1 MKIKALIGLVFL
13 LIFNSCGNK
22 EAEERAEKI
31 KAESLSIPQNIS
43 NVSAIGKIEPE
54 QGLVALS
61 SEKGGIV
68 VQVLK
73 NAGDSVLKDDVIL
86 ILKASAETVNEDVV
100 KSQIKKQKFQ
110 AQADFASIAQFKAQ
124 LDEKNNELFVS
135 ERLVKTGAET
145 AQNIQILRKDLKV
158 INSNLA
164 TAQKNYAA
172 SSAEIGVLQ
181 SQLKEAVSATSDM
194 SVRAQQDGILV
205 AMNAKPGAAV
215 AALSAFGAL
224 AATGKMV
231 VHGEIDE
238 MFASKVKMG
247 DYVKITVPGTNTA
260 IAEGKISF
268 LSPILDDKSIFYE
281 LSGEQMDRRIRSFK
295 VELTKSDGLLIN
307 QKVQCDIKVD

>member
-61 SEKGGIV
+61 SEKGGVV

-73 NAGDSVLKDDVIL
+73 NAGDSVLKGDVIL

-124 LDEKNNELFVS
+124 LDEKNNELSVS

-260 IAEGKISF
+260 TAEGKISF